1 MPAKCA
7 CGCGLQV
14 AFKGVFRK
22 GHQPAGMSRDPA
34 GQAKALNDKWSP
46 IWNPIKNPIK
56 NAKLQERARV
66 DNEERIAK
74 MAKPEGI
81 VSEADADKLAE
92 KLSTTVT
99 HIEFNGATLEEMMG
113 LDGKPPMAE
122 GDAPV
127 PTTDSVVQCAFY
139 VGYTGRLIKAEYL
152 GWLTTRGVAEL
163 EADGTIISGSEKRN
177 RPVLVWSN
185 GSTITATQAVQQV
198 DFKYVEVYASTLM
211 INARRVE
218 KALQVRFQH
227 LHLGV
232 RLWRHP
238 DKGAKYDRDDDAPKV
253 HKVFVTYS
261 TRVAQMLHE
270 SKIKLQH

>member
-7 CGCGLQV
+7 CGCGLPV

-34 GQAKALNDKWSP
+34 GKDKALNDTW
-46 IWNPIKNPIK
+46 NPIK
-56 NAKLQERARV
+56 NAKLQEHARV
-66 DNEERIAK
+66 DNEERIVK

-81 VSEADADKLAE
+81 ISEADADKLAE
-92 KLSTTVT
+92 KLSTTPRLD
-99 HIEFNGATLEEMMG
+99 FNGATLEEMMG
-113 LDGKPPMAE
+113 LNGKPPMAE
-122 GDAPV
+122 GDAPL

-198 DFKYVEVYASTLM
+198 DFKYIEVYASTLM

-232 RLWRHP
+232 RLWRLP

-270 SKIKLQH
+270 SKIKVQH